1 VAAKQ
6 RGKKQGKR
14 IVKPSDGFVS
24 VAYDGG
30 RESSIVKTWVAVTEK
45 GDGIERRKLLSGL
58 SAHTQEGLNNP
69 LVAGRYRYVA
79 VRRTFSVRAR
89 LIPPTAEFVVQ
100 GGGEHVD
107 AAIFDSDCIGAECA
121 SGNRKALVL

>member
-1 VAAKQ
+1 MRWFRECCLRKRSGFINCKDVGCGYRKRGRYRAAQ
-6 RGKKQGKR
+6 IAERLKR
-14 IVKPSDGFVS
+14 P
-24 VAYDGG
+24 
-30 RESSIVKTWVAVTEK
+30 
-45 GDGIERRKLLSGL
+45 
-58 SAHTQEGLNNP
+58 QEGLNNP

-107 AAIFDSDCIGAECA
+107 AAIVDSDCIGDGRR
-121 SGNRKALVL
+121 SVSQPTVVLGPVP

>member
-1 VAAKQ
+1 MRWFRECCLRKRSGFINCKDVGCGYRKRGRYRAAQ
-6 RGKKQGKR
+6 
-14 IVKPSDGFVS
+14 I
-24 VAYDGG
+24 A
-30 RESSIVKTWVAVTEK
+30 
-45 GDGIERRKLLSGL
+45 ERL